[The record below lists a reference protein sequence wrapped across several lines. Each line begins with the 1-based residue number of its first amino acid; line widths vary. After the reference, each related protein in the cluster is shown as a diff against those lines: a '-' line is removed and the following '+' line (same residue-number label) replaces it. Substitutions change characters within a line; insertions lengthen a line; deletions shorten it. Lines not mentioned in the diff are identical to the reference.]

1 MKKSTATILFVL
13 ILAIAK
19 LSEPNEPIKSQK
31 PEHEMVWRDGERILT
46 ADGFMDLP
54 RAERKKLLNNLH
66 N

>member
-1 MKKSTATILFVL
+1 MKRQTATILFIL

-31 PEHEMVWRDGERILT
+31 PEHEMVWRDGDRVLT

-54 RAERKKLLNNLH
+54 RAEREKLIQKL
-66 N
+66 